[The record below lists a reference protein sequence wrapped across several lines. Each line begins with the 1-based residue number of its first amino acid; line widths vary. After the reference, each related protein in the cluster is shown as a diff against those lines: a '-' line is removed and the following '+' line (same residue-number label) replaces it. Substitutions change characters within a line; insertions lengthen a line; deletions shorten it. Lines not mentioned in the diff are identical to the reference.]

1 MPAVNMMWT
10 RPSRRAG
17 LDVACYLFMLA
28 DTGSQLRSL
37 DGRSGSN
44 PAIRNCAKVFR
55 FGLEADI

>member
-1 MPAVNMMWT
+1 
-10 RPSRRAG
+10 
-17 LDVACYLFMLA
+17 MLA